1 MAANH
6 AGRQP
11 LRDGTPKRRAEQA
24 VAGRATGDAGS
35 EAESHAAA
43 TVKSLA
49 RRRNGQPRKA
59 SMADVARLAGVS
71 SQTVSRVSNGHPGVV
86 ATTRDQVL
94 AAMHKLGYRPNS
106 AARALKRGEFH
117 TIGVI
122 LFTLATIGNSRT
134 VEAIAMEAARRE
146 YATTLM
152 PVAAPTQDAVFGA
165 FTRLEELAVDGIIV
179 IMEVHLLNDAAV
191 TLPPGVHVVVVDSDA
206 GDRYTVVD
214 TDQAAGAR
222 QATRHLLDLGHRTVW
237 HVAGPQESFAS
248 ERRTAAWRST
258 LEAARRPVPRLLR
271 GDWSA
276 ESGYRAGLALAD
288 EPECTAV
295 FVAND
300 QMALGV
306 LRALNEKGR
315 PVPGQVSVVGFDDLP
330 DAGAF
335 SPPLTTIHQDF
346 AEVGRRCVDAVLRQI
361 TVGPGVPRGHGT
373 TLVPTR
379 LVLRESTAPPPKT
392 AVPGTRRRR

>member
-1 MAANH
+1 MAVDHN
-6 AGRQP
+6 GGP
-11 LRDGTPKRRAEQA
+11 
-24 VAGRATGDAGS
+24 
-35 EAESHAAA
+35 
-43 TVKSLA
+43 
-49 RRRNGQPRKA
+49 RRRNGLPQHA

-94 AAMHKLGYRPNS
+94 AAMRQLGYRPNS
-106 AARALKRGEFH
+106 AARALKRGEFR

-122 LFTLATIGNSRT
+122 MLTLATIGNSRT
-134 VEAIAMEAARRE
+134 VEAIAMEAARRK

-152 PVAAPTQDAVFGA
+152 PVAAPTQDAVAGA
-165 FTRLEELAVDGIIV
+165 FSRLEELAVDGIVV

-214 TDQAAGAR
+214 TDQASGAR
-222 QATRHLLDLGHRTVW
+222 QATEHLLELGHRTVW
-237 HVAGPQESFAS
+237 HVAGPRESFAS

-258 LEAARRPVPRLLR
+258 LEEAGRPTPPPLR

-288 EPECTAV
+288 EPDCTAV

-306 LRALNEKGR
+306 LRALHEKGR
-315 PVPGQVSVVGFDDLP
+315 AVPGDVSVVGFDDLP

-335 SPPLTTIHQDF
+335 TPPLTTIHQDF

-361 TVGPGVPRGHGT
+361 SAGPGAAREHGT

-379 LVLRESTAPPPKT
+379 LVVRSSTAAPPA
-392 AVPGTRRRR
+392 AVPTAAPRRPRKPRS